1 MKRNEIAK
9 LNSAQAATNRFGIG
23 MLTPT
28 LIVLLVMTAYPLI
41 FTFVYSFTDYNYLK
55 GTENAS
61 FVLFDNYVSLFK
73 NGYFQQA
80 VWNTIKFTILAVV
93 LEMALG
99 LLIAVFVNSLKRGQK
114 IMRTL
119 LLLPYLLPAVTVA
132 LSWRMMLSANY
143 GIINQFLKGLG
154 LPVFNWFMDTKTAF
168 GTILLIVLVT
178 GLLFLCI
185 FAYYVKNCLST
196 DLDVQLSDFTVSLSS
211 SILYEDSD
219 GNWQNLTN
227 LSSTENR
234 VWIDY
239 ADIPKDMEHAAVA
252 IEDKRFYKHKGVD
265 WYRTTGAFINMFLS
279 MKNDFGGSTITQQL
293 IKNLTKQDDITVQ
306 RKLLEIFQA
315 LEFEKSYDK
324 EEIMEWYLNIVYFGE
339 GCNGVYTAAET
350 YFGKEPKDLT
360 LAECAS
366 IIGITN
372 NPSKYDPF
380 ISRENNKARQETILK
395 QMYEQGY
402 ISKEQYDEAVAQE
415 LVFVRSESDDATQ
428 TIYSYYAEAVIND
441 VLNDL
446 VEQKGVSRDTARTL
460 LYSGGY
466 QVYSCYDPS
475 IQQAIDDVYTDLDKM
490 PQRPSASG
498 QQFESAIVIMDPY
511 TGEIKGL
518 SGGTGKKTINF
529 GTNRA
534 TQSKRPPGSSLK
546 PIATYGPAME
556 LGLITQYTQVN
567 DSPDIKLT
575 GTSWYPKNSG
585 GGNYGVI
592 TIREALQRSLNTV
605 SAQILDKLT
614 PRASYEF
621 LKDKLGVTSLAE
633 SDCDYAPLALGQL
646 THGIT
651 VREMTQAYSA
661 FVNDGV
667 FTYGRTY
674 SYVKDP
680 SGEVVL
686 ENPARTIVAFK
697 ANTAWNMADMLC
709 NAVNSGTGSE
719 ARLSGMPVGGK
730 TGTTTNNC
738 DRWFVGF
745 TPYYVAAVWTGYDMP
760 EYMNF
765 SGNPAAQI
773 WKLVMDPIH
782 KDLPTKSFPTPTIGS
797 PTGIFGNFSGQ
808 SQDTGG
814 DADDAG

>member
-1 MKRNEIAK
+1 MAKRPKPSSSAPRA
-9 LNSAQAATNRFGIG
+9 AQAADATVSVAGA
-23 MLTPT
+23 
-28 LIVLLVMTAYPLI
+28 VLR
-41 FTFVYSFTDYNYLK
+41 
-55 GTENAS
+55 
-61 FVLFDNYVSLFK
+61 VL
-73 NGYFQQA
+73 
-80 VWNTIKFTILAVV
+80 
-93 LEMALG
+93 
-99 LLIAVFVNSLKRGQK
+99 
-114 IMRTL
+114 
-119 LLLPYLLPAVTVA
+119 
-132 LSWRMMLSANY
+132 
-143 GIINQFLKGLG
+143 
-154 LPVFNWFMDTKTAF
+154 

-211 SILYEDSD
+211 SILYEDAD

-234 VWIDY
+234 VWISYDE
-239 ADIPKDMEHAAVA
+239 IPKAMERAAVA

-324 EEIMEWYLNIVYFGE
+324 KEIMEWYLNIVYFGE

-360 LAECAS
+360 IAECAS

-380 ISRENNKARQETILK
+380 ISRENNKTRQETILK
-395 QMYEQGY
+395 QMYEQEY
-402 ISKEQYDEAVAQE
+402 ISKQEYDEAVAQE
-415 LVFVRSESDDATQ
+415 LVFVRSESDERTQ

-466 QVYSCYDPS
+466 QVYSCYDAS
-475 IQQAIDDVYTDLDKM
+475 IQQAIDDVYTNLDNM

-498 QQFESAIVIMDPY
+498 QQFESAIAVMDPY

-518 SGGTGKKTINF
+518 SGGTGEKTINF

-534 TQSKRPPGSSLK
+534 TQSKRPPGSSIK

-567 DSPDIKLT
+567 DAADIKLT

-646 THGIT
+646 T
-651 VREMTQAYSA
+651 
-661 FVNDGV
+661 N
-667 FTYGRTY
+667 GRTY
-674 SYVKDP
+674 SYVKDS

-773 WKLVMDPIH
+773 WKLVMEPIH
-782 KDLPTKSFPTPTIGS
+782 KDLATKSFPTPNVGT
-797 PTGIFGNFSGQ
+797 PTGIFGDFSKTQNTG
-808 SQDTGG
+808 DTE
-814 DADDAG
+814 

>member
-1 MKRNEIAK
+1 MAKRPKPSSTAPRA
-9 LNSAQAATNRFGIG
+9 AQAADATVSVAGAILR
-23 MLTPT
+23 
-28 LIVLLVMTAYPLI
+28 VL
-41 FTFVYSFTDYNYLK
+41 
-55 GTENAS
+55 
-61 FVLFDNYVSLFK
+61 
-73 NGYFQQA
+73 
-80 VWNTIKFTILAVV
+80 
-93 LEMALG
+93 
-99 LLIAVFVNSLKRGQK
+99 
-114 IMRTL
+114 
-119 LLLPYLLPAVTVA
+119 
-132 LSWRMMLSANY
+132 
-143 GIINQFLKGLG
+143 
-154 LPVFNWFMDTKTAF
+154 

-211 SILYEDSD
+211 SILYEDAD

-234 VWIDY
+234 VWVDY

-380 ISRENNKARQETILK
+380 ISRENNKTRQETILK

-402 ISKEQYDEAVAQE
+402 ISKEQYDEAMAQE
-415 LVFVRSESDDATQ
+415 LVFVRSESEESTQ

-475 IQQAIDDVYTDLDKM
+475 IQQAIDDVYTDLDNM

-511 TGEIKGL
+511 TGEIKGM

-534 TQSKRPPGSSLK
+534 TQSKRPPGSSIK

-567 DSPDIKLT
+567 DAADIKLS

-585 GGNYGVI
+585 GGNYGVV

-674 SYVKDP
+674 SYVKDS

-709 NAVNSGTGSE
+709 NAVNSGTGTE
-719 ARLSGMPVGGK
+719 ARLTGMPVGGK

-782 KDLPTKSFPTPTIGS
+782 KDLPTKSFPTPTIGA
-797 PTGIFGNFSGQ
+797 PTGIFGNFSGALMALP
-808 SQDTGG
+808 SLLLTACWLKIIREDGKDLLHTYRAK
-814 DADDAG
+814 D

>member
-1 MKRNEIAK
+1 MAKRPK
-9 LNSAQAATNRFGIG
+9 PSSSAPRAARAADATVSVAGAILR
-23 MLTPT
+23 
-28 LIVLLVMTAYPLI
+28 VL
-41 FTFVYSFTDYNYLK
+41 
-55 GTENAS
+55 
-61 FVLFDNYVSLFK
+61 
-73 NGYFQQA
+73 
-80 VWNTIKFTILAVV
+80 
-93 LEMALG
+93 
-99 LLIAVFVNSLKRGQK
+99 
-114 IMRTL
+114 
-119 LLLPYLLPAVTVA
+119 
-132 LSWRMMLSANY
+132 
-143 GIINQFLKGLG
+143 
-154 LPVFNWFMDTKTAF
+154 

-234 VWIDY
+234 VWVDY

-380 ISRENNKARQETILK
+380 ISRENNKTRQETILK

-415 LVFVRSESDDATQ
+415 LVFVRSESEDATQ

-475 IQQAIDDVYTDLDKM
+475 IQQAIDDVYTDLDNM

-498 QQFESAIVIMDPY
+498 QQFESAIAVMDPY

-585 GGNYGVI
+585 GNYGIV

-709 NAVNSGTGSE
+709 NAVNSGTGGE
-719 ARLSGMPVGGK
+719 ARLTGMPVGGK

-782 KDLPTKSFPTPTIGS
+782 KDLPTKSFPTPTIGA

-808 SQDTGG
+808 SQGTGD
-814 DADDAG
+814 DADAG